1 MHRGFGRADV
11 FLRALDRAPQPHPR
25 LEGLGWA
32 IGVLREVLERYQ
44 EGYVRYED
52 ERPTWLIRLSYARG
66 CLEGAVRFLLT
77 GRGW

>member
-1 MHRGFGRADV
+1 MA
-11 FLRALDRAPQPHPR
+11 
-25 LEGLGWA
+25 WA
-32 IGVLREVLERYQ
+32 TGVLVEVLRRYR

-66 CLEGAVRFLLT
+66 CLEGAARFLLT